1 MCNPV
6 TIFMPA
12 VSREHQPSWRGF
24 AAAACACAAAA
35 VSTQMFLC
43 PFPKC
48 SPKCRDFSRGN
59 KSTCTHRAFWTLFSH
74 WFLNKSWCSLVN
86 LSSQEWVEGFRDWT
100 KPRRQ
105 SKPKRR
111 LQPQCS
117 GRDREWAAEV
127 SLRKWWVLPQ
137 RSHLEDCAWLQG
149 TRSSSFFLDFLSCSV
164 SLGGWDAFLPPFVL

>member
-105 SKPKRR
+105 SKPKLKAPAPVLRQGQGVSCR
-111 LQPQCS
+111 GFLEEMVGAPPKES
-117 GRDREWAAEV
+117 PRELCMA
-127 SLRKWWVLPQ
+127 PG
-137 RSHLEDCAWLQG
+137 H
-149 TRSSSFFLDFLSCSV
+149 T
-164 SLGGWDAFLPPFVL
+164 